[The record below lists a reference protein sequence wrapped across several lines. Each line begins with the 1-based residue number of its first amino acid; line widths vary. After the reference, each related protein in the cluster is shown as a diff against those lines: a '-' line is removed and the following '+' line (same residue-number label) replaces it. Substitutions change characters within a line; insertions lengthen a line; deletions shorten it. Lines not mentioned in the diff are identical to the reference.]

1 MKVKIQ
7 STQMGWK
14 LLLRDEIR
22 KIEIRGGE
30 NEENLGGKFTTINP
44 PQVRV
49 HFVG

>member
-14 LLLRDEIR
+14 LLLRDELK
-22 KIEIRGGE
+22 KIEIREGE

-44 PQVRV
+44 LQVRV
-49 HFVG
+49 HFAG